1 MLAPLFPPVH
11 CQGFRL
17 LSRQYCFNSW
27 APSYK
32 KKMFFS
38 LRSSYSMNLK
48 WFFTLKCDD
57 CIRSTYLCFRQGIE
71 MEKVMQELGKSL
83 TVQDVNTL
91 AAQHFESQQ
100 VSEVYIMT
108 FRVHFFVYFC
118 EGKKKLTSWYTV
130 SF

>member
-1 MLAPLFPPVH
+1 MTVSS
-11 CQGFRL
+11 L
-17 LSRQYCFNSW
+17 LIY
-27 APSYK
+27 
-32 KKMFFS
+32 
-38 LRSSYSMNLK
+38 
-48 WFFTLKCDD
+48 
-57 CIRSTYLCFRQGIE
+57 CFRQGIE

-83 TVQDVNTL
+83 TDQDVNTL

-118 EGKKKLTSWYTV
+118 GKKKLTNWYTV